1 MLLLNLILK
10 PLFKNS
16 ESKIDDI
23 ELPFD
28 MEISL
33 SMIESGCLFVS
44 LNQMATLII
53 ISSREELLQ
62 LNNINKI
69 PVPFELIARPEF
81 PSVGMHIDIN
91 TVSNN
96 PFKFDYFFNTESP
109 EELELL
115 KKLTIQNQFDMLLYE
130 TQVLYSKKIEL
141 SKDDKLELNS
151 LVQKASKS
159 FDKIG

>member
-69 PVPFELIARPEF
+69 TFNFELIERPEF

-151 LVQKASKS
+151 LVDKASKS

>member
-1 MLLLNLILK
+1 MLSLILK

-16 ESKIDDI
+16 DSNINDL

-28 MEISL
+28 TEISL
-33 SMIESGCLFVS
+33 SMIESGCIFIS
-44 LNQMATLII
+44 LYQMATLII
-53 ISSREELLQ
+53 ISPREELLQ

-69 PVPFELIARPEF
+69 TFNFELIERPEF

-96 PFKFDYFFNTESP
+96 PFKFEYFFNTESP
-109 EELELL
+109 EEVELL
-115 KKLTIQNQFDMLLYE
+115 KKLTHHDHFDMLLYDS
-130 TQVLYSKKIEL
+130 QVLYSKKIML

-151 LVQKASKS
+151 LVDRASQS

>member
-1 MLLLNLILK
+1 MLSLILK

-16 ESKIDDI
+16 DSNINDL

-28 MEISL
+28 TEISL
-33 SMIESGCLFVS
+33 SMIESGCIFIS
-44 LNQMATLII
+44 LYQMATLII
-53 ISSREELLQ
+53 ISPREELLQ

-69 PVPFELIARPEF
+69 TFNFELIERPEF

-96 PFKFDYFFNTESP
+96 PFKFEYFFNTESP
-109 EELELL
+109 EEVELL
-115 KKLTIQNQFDMLLYE
+115 KKLTHQDHFDMLLYDS
-130 TQVLYSKKIEL
+130 QVLYSKKIML

-151 LVQKASKS
+151 LVDRASQS

>member
-1 MLLLNLILK
+1 MLNLILK

-16 ESKIDDI
+16 DSKADTI

-28 MEISL
+28 TEISL
-33 SMIESGCLFVS
+33 SMIESGCIFIS
-44 LNQMATLII
+44 LKQMATLII
-53 ISSREELLQ
+53 ISSREELFQ

-69 PVPFELIARPEF
+69 TLNFELIERPEF
-81 PSVGMHIDIN
+81 PSIAMHIDIN

-109 EELELL
+109 QELELL
-115 KKLTIQNQFDMLLYE
+115 KKLTHQDHFDMLLYN
-130 TQVLYSKKIEL
+130 TQVLYSKKIVL
-141 SKDDKLELNS
+141 SMDDKLELNS
-151 LVQKASKS
+151 LIDKASQS